1 VTSRLLHTA
10 GQRVAVDGDPELIE
24 RVVAAAGAADQESAG
39 IADLP
44 NLFLSMEQNSQR
56 FRTDHYEPITRGAWA
71 TGHGEAIVDSVGG
84 SGFSQQ
90 WSLDE
95 DGLQVRSRWTPTTK
109 ESAAARLLPA
119 RHRALAGQVLLHYP
133 ALWLAMQQ
141 GYAPL
146 HVSVVEIDGVA
157 VMLAGPGGVGKS
169 TLVSRELAAG
179 ARATCDNLAV
189 CDGRTAYG
197 LAEPL
202 RLLAELTNEQLGEH
216 KGGRRAFHG
225 RREHAWTGRVRSLRP
240 GLIVVLRRGTG
251 AVPQVRRI
259 AAAQAV
265 RGLVA
270 GTYSAGE
277 LRRFW
282 PLAAVLALA
291 TRCGPVHPPV
301 EQVAAT
307 LAASLPCFELELSRQ
322 PGAGLSEL
330 LAPSLDA
337 VKKSSVH

>member
-1 VTSRLLHTA
+1 MTSPLLHTA
-10 GQRVAVDGDPELIE
+10 GQRVTVEGDPELIE
-24 RVVAAAGAADQESAG
+24 AVVAAAGAADQPAV

-44 NLFLSMEQNSQR
+44 NLVLSMEQNRQR
-56 FRTDHYEPITRGAWA
+56 FRTTHCEPITRGAWA
-71 TGHGEAIVDSVGG
+71 TGHGEAIVESVGG
-84 SGFSQQ
+84 SGFSQL

-95 DGLQVRSRWTPTTK
+95 DGLEVRSRWTPTTK
-109 ESAAARLLPA
+109 ENAAARLLPA

-133 ALWLAMQQ
+133 ALWLAVQQ

-146 HVSVVEIDGVA
+146 HVSVVEIAGVA

-169 TLVSRELAAG
+169 SLVSRELAAG

-189 CDGRTAYG
+189 CDGQTAHG

-202 RLLAELTNEQLGEH
+202 RLPAELTTGQHDGA
-216 KGGRRAFHG
+216 RRTFHG
-225 RREHAWTGRVRSLRP
+225 RREHSWAGRVRSLRP

-251 AVPQVRRI
+251 AAPQLRPITAV
-259 AAAQAV
+259 QAV

-307 LAASLPCFELELSRQ
+307 LAARLPCFELELSQ
-322 PGAGLSEL
+322 EPGAGLSEL
-330 LAPSLDA
+330 LAPALDA
-337 VKKSSVH
+337 VKKSGVH